1 MIEII
6 YLGSG
11 LIVGILLGAGGIVI
25 FKQKK
30 ENVDLGSFKT
40 ELENLTNEVKKYH
53 TDAAT
58 DRGSI
63 NQIYTDIRTIEQSF
77 VSKAEG
83 LEKVLVSGGSQK
95 QGAWGELVLEKILE
109 HLGFTEG
116 VEYERKTFFTE
127 EGRKIPDTIF
137 HLPDQRD
144 VIVDSKVSLKD
155 YYQYVNATD
164 ETVKQAALEGHIDCV
179 EKHIKKLSQRNYQKI
194 SEIKSLDAVIM
205 FTPNEQCIFGL
216 GKVSRDFM
224 DLAFSKKI
232 TLVGPA
238 MLYFVLKSI
247 EANWKADK
255 QSKNLK
261 EVIEIADKV
270 CSQAVEIYDSAKNS
284 KDSIEET
291 IKSLDEVLRKI
302 QDGRGSFLS
311 RIRNMIKIGG
321 FTPKKS
327 IPPDAIEHIESDN
340 VQTIAAKGADKNE

>member
-1 MIEII
+1 MEII
-6 YLGSG
+6 YLGIG

-40 ELENLTNEVKKYH
+40 ELENLTKEVKSYH
-53 TDAAT
+53 TKADK

-83 LEKVLVSGGSQK
+83 FEKVLVSGGSQQ

-116 VEYERKTFFTE
+116 VEYDRKTFITE
-127 EGRKIPDTIF
+127 EGRKTPDTIV
-137 HLPDQRD
+137 HLSDHRD
-144 VIVDSKVSLKD
+144 VVIDSKVSLKD
-155 YYQYVNATD
+155 WYEYVNATD
-164 ETVKQAALEGHIDCV
+164 KIVKQQALKRHTVSV
-179 EKHIKKLSQRNYQKI
+179 ENHIKSLAKRNYQKI
-194 SEIKSLDAVIM
+194 KDIKSLDTVIM
-205 FTPNEQCIFGL
+205 FTPNDQCIFGL

-238 MLYFVLKSI
+238 MIYFVLKAVD
-247 EANWKADK
+247 ANWKADK

-261 EVIEIADKV
+261 QVIEIADKV
-270 CSQAVEIYDSAKNS
+270 CSQAVEIYESAKNS

-291 IKSLDEVLRKI
+291 IKSLDKVLSKI
-302 QDGRGSFLS
+302 QDGRGSFLG
-311 RIRNMIKIGG
+311 RIKNMIKIGG

-327 IPPDAIEHIESDN
+327 IPFDAKEHIESDN
-340 VQTIAAKGADKNE
+340 VQTIAAKEVDKDE